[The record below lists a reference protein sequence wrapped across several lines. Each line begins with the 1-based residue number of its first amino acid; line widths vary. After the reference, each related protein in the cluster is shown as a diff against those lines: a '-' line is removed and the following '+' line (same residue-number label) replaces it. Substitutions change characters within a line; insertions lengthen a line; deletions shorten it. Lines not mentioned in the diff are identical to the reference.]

1 MFDMNNK
8 ELVKKIIDQRD
19 DDEYVIPL
27 YVKIYNEK
35 FSILELDNITD
46 ISPSSFKVGF
56 GSSSSIFTKNSF
68 ISKYAMDFETINV
81 FKVFDNDNNVDVLY
95 NIFETGFVT
104 ENSDMHIQINDYVQM
119 LMDRISDSVS
129 IKRKKMLEDLDN
141 ENS

>member
-1 MFDMNNK
+1 MFDVNDK

-56 GSSSSIFTKNSF
+56 GSSSSMFIRNSF
-68 ISKYAMDFETINV
+68 ISKYAMDFEPINV
-81 FKVFDNDNNVDVLY
+81 FGVFDNDNGVDILY
-95 NIFETGFVT
+95 NIFESSFVT
-104 ENSDMHIQINDYVQM
+104 ENSDMHIQINNYVHI
-119 LMDRISDSVS
+119 LMDYISNLVNN
-129 IKRKKMLEDLDN
+129 KRKKMLEEIIN
-141 ENS
+141 